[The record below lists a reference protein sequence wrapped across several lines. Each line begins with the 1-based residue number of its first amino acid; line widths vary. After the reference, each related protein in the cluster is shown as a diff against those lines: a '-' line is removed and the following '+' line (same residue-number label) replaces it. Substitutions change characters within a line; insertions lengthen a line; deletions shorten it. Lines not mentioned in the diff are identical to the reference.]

1 MDVNN
6 LAILLAGG
14 IMAIFLLIVAV
25 AAYFISS
32 LGFMKMFQ
40 KAGEAGWKAY
50 IPFYNDYIKYKFSW
64 NTKIFWITIA
74 LDVVY
79 GITSSIDFWLM
90 SIISLAAII
99 ASLVL
104 IVKLNI
110 KIAKSFGKG
119 AGWGL
124 LLCIFPFIV
133 SLILGFGDDRYIGN
147 TTQNSN
153 MQ

>member
-50 IPFYNDYIKYKFSW
+50 IPFYSDYIKYKFSW
-64 NTKIFWITIA
+64 NTKIFWIAIA
-74 LDVVY
+74 LDIVY
-79 GITSSIDFWLM
+79 GITSNIDFGLM
-90 SIISLAAII
+90 SIVSLAAII

-104 IVKLNI
+104 TIMLNI
-110 KIAKSFGKG
+110 RVAKSFGKG
-119 AGWGL
+119 TGWGV
-124 LLCIFPFIV
+124 LLCFFPFIV
-133 SLILGFGDDRYIGN
+133 SLILGFGGDQYIGN
-147 TTQNSN
+147 TTEHSN
-153 MQ
+153 IQ

>member
-1 MDVNN
+1 MSNSM
-6 LAILLAGG
+6 AIILAGG
-14 IMAIFLLIVAV
+14 ILGIFLIMVSV
-25 AAYFISS
+25 AAFFISS
-32 LGFMKMFQ
+32 VGFMKMFQ

-79 GITSSIDFWLM
+79 GITSSMDFFFFF
-90 SIISLAAII
+90 IISLAAII